1 MSVNSELSALLTKM
15 GGAPLESDS
24 NSDLI
29 KKISNAY
36 EGGGGGSSG
45 GGVMILHDVADS
57 ITIDG
62 SATNILRLDKTYD
75 EITTALMAGTQV
87 LYGEEDY
94 IMTGVNALSNAIVI
108 FNYDDTEGTVSCKKY
123 NVTEDCLYPYYEQGG
138 LL

>member
-15 GGAPLESDS
+15 GGTPLESDS

-36 EGGGGGSSG
+36 EGGGESSG
-45 GGVMILHDVADS
+45 GGVIMLHIVDDK

-62 SATNILRLDKTYD
+62 VETNIQRLDKTYD
-75 EITTALMAGTQV
+75 EITTAFMAGTQV

-108 FNYDDTEGTVSCKKY
+108 FEYDDTEGTVSCKKY

-138 LL
+138 LI